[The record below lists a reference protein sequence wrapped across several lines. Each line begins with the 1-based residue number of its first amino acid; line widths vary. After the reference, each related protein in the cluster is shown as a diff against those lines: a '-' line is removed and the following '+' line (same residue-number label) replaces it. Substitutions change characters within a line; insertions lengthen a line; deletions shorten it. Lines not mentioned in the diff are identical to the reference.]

1 MPGTGKSYICQRMTD
16 RGFKVIFVCPTNKLL
31 QSFEGEAI
39 TVNIFFGISFGTV
52 KLDEFDFSEYDVIVF
67 DDVYFS
73 NRNVYWKMKQFVDK
87 ETLTNELIEKTS
99 KL

>member
-1 MPGTGKSYICQRMTD
+1 MSL
-16 RGFKVIFVCPTNKLL
+16 IF
-31 QSFEGEAI
+31 QSI
-39 TVNIFFGISFGTV
+39 
-52 KLDEFDFSEYDVIVF
+52 DVIVF